1 MSRMRARTRRQY
13 GPELRQYRLERQDA
27 PRQRVAAR
35 FDRFREQV
43 SQREA
48 LRVGQVKQQV
58 RR

>member
-1 MSRMRARTRRQY
+1 MRARTRRQY
-13 GPELRQYRLERQDA
+13 GRELRQYRLERQDA

-35 FDRFREQV
+35 FDRFRGQV